1 MYHIVDVGCRWGFA
15 DRFLDHIDKLFI
27 FGFDPDQEECTK
39 LSNRYNHP
47 HIKLIPY
54 ALLDE
59 EKQVDIYITQNP
71 GCSSIYPPDKFVV
84 DTFLWCAGEHPLYKS
99 ISKTTTLDKFA
110 SDNGIQKID
119 YIKIDTQGAELL
131 VLKGAKN
138 ILKTTSFIKVEVQ
151 FNPLY
156 EGASLFSDIDMYLRS
171 QGFVLYRFFD
181 LNHYGVF
188 GEKLINLEEFE
199 LNFDA
204 TIFKLPQKGGQLYWG
219 DALYVKE
226 SIAKGLLKPE
236 EFDYIIE
243 LSNILGYHDIAH
255 RLNLFRA
262 FKNQNDVN
270 FLSYQF
276 MLSERAH
283 ESSPDL
289 QKELN
294 HYKARLE
301 ELQNAY
307 NAIIN
312 SRSYKLASFLS
323 KTKKLVLDYLKK
335 LG

>member
-1 MYHIVDVGCRWGFA
+1 LPV
-15 DRFLDHIDKLFI
+15 
-27 FGFDPDQEECTK
+27 
-39 LSNRYNHP
+39 
-47 HIKLIPY
+47 
-54 ALLDE
+54 
-59 EKQVDIYITQNP
+59 
-71 GCSSIYPPDKFVV
+71 
-84 DTFLWCAGEHPLYKS
+84 
-99 ISKTTTLDKFA
+99 
-110 SDNGIQKID
+110 
-119 YIKIDTQGAELL
+119 
-131 VLKGAKN
+131 
-138 ILKTTSFIKVEVQ
+138 
-151 FNPLY
+151 
-156 EGASLFSDIDMYLRS
+156 GASLFSDIDMYLRS
-171 QGFVLYRFFD
+171 QGFMLYRFFD

-204 TIFKLPQKGGQLYWG
+204 LIFKLPQKGGQLYWG

-226 SIAKGLLKPE
+226 PIAKGLLKPE

-243 LSNILGYHDIAH
+243 LSNILGYYDIAH